1 MWNLVFF
8 ASFHPTSFSWSLF
21 RISPLTNLTTAHT
34 ILPLRTQRP
43 GGRGTLGMSW
53 LSYRQRLK
61 SYFFLNYLWLLK
73 TQARQFF
80 FFLFEWFGQMRHIVF
95 PMQYNLA
102 KDGTKMILRSY
113 CQDSNFLRI
122 KYYKVQMQRLCN
134 LKLRRQSF

>member
-34 ILPLRTQRP
+34 HYLAFENLEAGRKRDPGHELVVVSTKAKILLLSQLPLAVEN
-43 GGRGTLGMSW
+43 LGEAS
-53 LSYRQRLK
+53 
-61 SYFFLNYLWLLK
+61 
-73 TQARQFF
+73 